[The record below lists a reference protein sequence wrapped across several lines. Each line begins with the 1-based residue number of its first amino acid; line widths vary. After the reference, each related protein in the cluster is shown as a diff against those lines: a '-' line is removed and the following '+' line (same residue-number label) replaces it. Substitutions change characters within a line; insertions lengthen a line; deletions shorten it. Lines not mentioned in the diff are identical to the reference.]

1 MANDT
6 YNNNLGAE
14 LSWDDT
20 ISEESSWELLEPGTY
35 DFVVNSFERKRY
47 NGSAKMC
54 ACNMIELSLSI
65 EGQTVKDRLY
75 MNKKAEWRL
84 SQFLVSIGMKQKGVP
99 CKPNWNAIPG
109 ACGRCELGVRVYKK
123 DNGNENEYNEVKAYL
138 KPEGGQASPPAP
150 APAPQAYQQQR
161 MAGYPAVG
169 HWQPGKF

>member
-1 MANDT
+1 MNDT

-14 LSWDDT
+14 LGWDDV
-20 ISEESSWELLEPGTY
+20 ISEESNFVLLDPGAY
-35 DFVVNSFERKRY
+35 DFTISSFERKRY

-65 EGQTVKDRLY
+65 EGQTIKDRLY

-109 ACGRCELGVRVYKK
+109 ARGRCELIVRTYKK
-123 DNGNENEYNEVKAYL
+123 DNGDEGKCNEVKTYR
-138 KPEGGQASPPAP
+138 ESDGGMEPSGAAT
-150 APAPQAYQQQR
+150 ARQAYQQQSIT
-161 MAGYPAVG
+161 GYPSAG
-169 HWQPGKF
+169 HWQAGKF

>member
-1 MANDT
+1 
-6 YNNNLGAE
+6 
-14 LSWDDT
+14 
-20 ISEESSWELLEPGTY
+20 
-35 DFVVNSFERKRY
+35 
-47 NGSAKMC
+47 
-54 ACNMIELSLSI
+54 MIELSLSI

-75 MNKKAEWRL
+75 MNKKAGMASE
-84 SQFLVSIGMKQKGVP
+84 SIPGIHRMKQKGVP